1 MAILEKMLLK
11 NVPEGME
18 YKFKSSQ
25 IQLEIQTFSSYK
37 VHEKEF
43 AEFTD
48 DNTGSVV
55 KFPIRD
61 AKKVGDRVSVS
72 VISYSGNP
80 FFGSRYTGAS
90 LEYSIV
96 GN

>member
-61 AKKVGDRVSVS
+61 AKKVGDRVSVFS
-72 VISYSGNP
+72 HFLLRQPVLREQVHRRFS
-80 FFGSRYTGAS
+80 
-90 LEYSIV
+90 
-96 GN
+96 